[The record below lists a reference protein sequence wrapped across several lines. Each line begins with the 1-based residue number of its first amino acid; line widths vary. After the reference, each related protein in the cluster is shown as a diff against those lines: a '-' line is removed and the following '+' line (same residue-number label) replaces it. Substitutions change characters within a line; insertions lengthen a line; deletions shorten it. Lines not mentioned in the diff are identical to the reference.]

1 MAKGLAKGLGK
12 GLGKGIDALLP
23 GLDKVDE
30 IMDPTTDRIMSV
42 KIKECRPNPF
52 QPRKT
57 FDPESIKDLKE
68 SIETH
73 GILQPIV
80 VRKSIKGY
88 DIVVGERRFRAA
100 KEAGLETIPVIV
112 KDYTEQQMMELALIE
127 NLQREDLNPI
137 EEGLAY
143 QMLIE
148 QLKLTQ
154 EELAIRLGK
163 SRPHIANHIRLLA
176 LPELV
181 KTLISNGDL
190 TMGHGRTLLG
200 LKNKEHMLP
209 LVEKIK
215 KENLN
220 VRQVEQLVQ
229 RLNENVSRET
239 KKKEKPKDI
248 FITQQETRLRDR
260 FGTSVAIKQ
269 NKNKGKIEIEFY
281 SPDDL
286 NRILELL
293 DQESL

>member
-1 MAKGLAKGLGK
+1 MAKGLGK
-12 GLGKGIDALLP
+12 GISAFFPVGEV
-23 GLDKVDE
+23 LDPSDK
-30 IMDPTTDRIMSV
+30 IQNV
-42 KIKECRPNPF
+42 KLKECRPNPY

-57 FDPESIKDLKE
+57 FDPDSIKELKE

-88 DIVVGERRFRAA
+88 DIVVGERRYRAA
-100 KEAGLETIPVIV
+100 KEAGLDTIPVIV
-112 KDYTEQQMMELALIE
+112 KEYSEQQMMELALIE

-137 EEGLAY
+137 EEAIAY
-143 QMLIE
+143 QTLIE

-154 EELAIRLGK
+154 EELAVRLGK

-176 LPELV
+176 LPDPI
-181 KTLISNGDL
+181 KNLISTGDL

-200 LKNKEHMLP
+200 LKNKDHMLP
-209 LVEKIK
+209 LVEKIR

-220 VRQVEQLVQ
+220 VRQLEQMVQ
-229 RLNENVSRET
+229 KLNENVPRET
-239 KKKEKPKDI
+239 KKKEKQKDI
-248 FITQQETRLRDR
+248 FIKQQESRLRDR
-260 FGTSVAIKQ
+260 FGTPVAIKQ

-281 SPDDL
+281 STEDL

-293 DQESL
+293 ENE